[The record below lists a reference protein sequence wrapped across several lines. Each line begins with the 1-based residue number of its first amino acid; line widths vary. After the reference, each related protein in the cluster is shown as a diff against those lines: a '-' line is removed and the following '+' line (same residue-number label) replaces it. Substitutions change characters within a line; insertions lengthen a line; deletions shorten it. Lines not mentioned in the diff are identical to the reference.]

1 MASKTIHAAG
11 GIVVRLGSRP
21 RIAIVQR
28 SKDELWVLPRGKLKP
43 KERPVSA
50 ARREVA
56 EETGCR
62 VRVHEFVGAI
72 SYVTAGRP
80 KVVQFWRMQ
89 AEAQPC
95 RDLAS
100 DIMAVSWLP
109 LAAAVEKLSHP
120 LEKLFLDKVGREA
133 ILRSKRPSSPR
144 LRSA

>member
-1 MASKTIHAAG
+1 MASKTIHGAG
-11 GIVVRLGSRP
+11 GVVVRQGARP

-43 KERPVSA
+43 NERPVVA

-72 SYVTAGRP
+72 SYLASGRP

-89 AEAQPC
+89 AEAKPSL
-95 RDLAS
+95 DIAS
-100 DIMAVSWLP
+100 DIIAVNWLP
-109 LAAAVEKLSHP
+109 LAAAIEKLSHP
-120 LEKLFLDKVGREA
+120 LEKLFLDKVGRYA
-133 ILRSKRPSSPR
+133 ISRTKR
-144 LRSA
+144 AG